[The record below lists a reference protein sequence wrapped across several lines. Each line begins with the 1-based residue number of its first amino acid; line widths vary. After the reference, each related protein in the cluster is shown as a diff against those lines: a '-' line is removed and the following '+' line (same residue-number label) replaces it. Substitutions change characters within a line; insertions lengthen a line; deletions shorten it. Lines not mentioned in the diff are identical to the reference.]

1 MSHTFKMAKLSGS
14 FLADGNVG
22 NKFRFCEVEPRLAKG
37 ESLVFDFMG
46 VTNMTDS
53 FSRAC
58 FETLA
63 TEHPD
68 EVLANIFASRT
79 ARKPPRDSFPTRS
92 PAVWQP
98 RAESQPKSA
107 HSTP

>member
-22 NKFRFCEVEPRLAKG
+22 NKFHFCEVEPRLEKG
-37 ESLVFDFMG
+37 ESLVFDFTG

-68 EVLANIFASRT
+68 EVLANIRFKDCSETIKGFISDAISSGLAA
-79 ARKPPRDSFPTRS
+79 ARRE
-92 PAVWQP
+92 PA
-98 RAESQPKSA
+98 
-107 HSTP
+107 